1 MLKKNRVAVAL
12 FAALSGF
19 AAVAHADTS
28 STGNTLADFFMHSKV
43 DGQIRSYY
51 FNRFFGGTQP
61 NARAFSLGGYINV
74 HTPSAAGFSAD
85 VGFYTA
91 NSLGANPGNQTVND
105 VTLMGLGDSI
115 NALGQAYLQYAI
127 PDVVMIRA
135 GNQEVNTPFVN
146 GSDSRMIPATFQ
158 GVFAQVTPYCGWNIY
173 GMRMFRWK
181 SRTSGDYYRDNL
193 YYNTGFDGDPI
204 YGGAADLPAGTP
216 ASNGI
221 LAFGTSYKRYG
232 INAQAWYYNF
242 YNFTNMFYGDA
253 SYTLKTGMG
262 LDPFLG
268 GQVVREWDANS
279 RLNGTNGAGEVD
291 HFKGNSVNSTTWG
304 VEGGVKYNLDN
315 AIFGKGA
322 LTAAYNEIE
331 YHPGA
336 IGGGA
341 IVSPYTVGYA
351 TDPLYTTSM
360 IRGLVEMGPGHA
372 WKISLSQHFLNN
384 SFLFQTSYAQYQL
397 QANGSANDIYGDLTY
412 FPKGFLKGLSIRDRV
427 GVAHG
432 DLSAAQAGYFIYN
445 RVMLTYAF

>member
-1 MLKKNRVAVAL
+1 MLKKNRVVIAL

-19 AAVAHADTS
+19 AAIAHADTS
-28 STGNTLADFFMHSKV
+28 STENTLADFFMHSKV

-51 FNRFFGGTQP
+51 FDRFFGK
-61 NARAFSLGGYINV
+61 NATNLSAFSLGGYINV

-91 NSLGANPGNQTVND
+91 NSLGANRVNPD
-105 VTLMGLGDSI
+105 ATLMGTADST

-146 GSDSRMIPATFQ
+146 GSDSRAIPATYQ
-158 GVFAQVTPYCGWNIY
+158 GIFAQVTPYCGWNIY

-279 RLNGTNGAGEVD
+279 RLNSSNSGVGAID
-291 HFKGNSVNSTTWG
+291 HFQGNGVNSTAWG

-315 AIFGKGA
+315 AILGKGA

-360 IRGLVEMGPGHA
+360 IRGLVEMGPGHGF
-372 WKISLSQHFLNN
+372 KIGLSQHFLNN
-384 SFLFQTSYAQYQL
+384 SFLFQTAYAQYHL
-397 QANGSANDIYGDLTY
+397 QAAGYANDIYGDLTY

-427 GVAHG
+427 EVAHG
-432 DLSAAQAGYFIYN
+432 GGLPNNTGYFIYN